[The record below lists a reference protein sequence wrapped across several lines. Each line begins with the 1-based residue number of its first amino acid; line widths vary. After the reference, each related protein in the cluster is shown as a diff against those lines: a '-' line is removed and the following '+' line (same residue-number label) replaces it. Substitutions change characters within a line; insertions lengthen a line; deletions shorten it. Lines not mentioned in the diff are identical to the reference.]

1 MVAIPKER
9 YLPPT
14 SSPIFFGASLKD
26 YICIADMQKGIMAD
40 PKFKDH
46 DVTIHDYDADHWLIL
61 SHAKEICED
70 LEKWL
75 ARITPIL

>member
-40 PKFKDH
+40 PKFEDH
-46 DVTIHDYDADHWLIL
+46 NVTIREYDADHWSLL
-61 SHAKEICED
+61 SHAREISSD
-70 LEKWL
+70 LDDWL
-75 ARITPIL
+75 AKVVL

>member
-26 YICIADMQKGIMAD
+26 YICVAAMQKGIMAD

-46 DVTIHDYDADHWLIL
+46 NVTIREYDADHWLIL
-61 SHAKEICED
+61 SKASEIGPD
-70 LEKWL
+70 LDAWIKGF
-75 ARITPIL
+75 AQ